1 MKLSSAQ
8 TKASLRRHEEELAAE
23 EAFLSVVYPS
33 RAGSRRTIDYG
44 IIGVAAC
51 GPVMIAVALLFTFLS
66 MTSLYH
72 FVNEWVLLVNEWVLL
87 VSGVVISLGALV
99 GTLKFFFWL
108 DLRQY

>member
-72 FVNEWVLLVNEWVLL
+72 FVNEWVLLV
-87 VSGVVISLGALV
+87 SGVVISLGALV